1 MKVPFLD
8 LKAQY
13 LSIRDEIQDAIQQV
27 LDSTAFA
34 GGPFVASVR
43 KGFRRFLRL

>member
-1 MKVPFLD
+1 MGVPFLD

-13 LSIRDEIQDAIQQV
+13 LSIQDEVAMALQDV

-34 GGPFVASVR
+34 GKRNLP
-43 KGFRRFLRL
+43 RFARAN